1 MPKLI
6 VSFLCILLSLTCVN
20 SVQAEEH
27 KDIMQITREAG
38 YDVKDINKPKA
49 SIVIDNK
56 GHILW
61 EDNADLERDP
71 ASMSKMFTLYL
82 LFEDL
87 AKGKTS
93 LNTTVTATETDQA
106 ISKIYEISNNNIH
119 AGVAY
124 PIRELITMTAV
135 PSSNVATIMI
145 ANHLSQNNPDAFIKR
160 INETAKKLGMTKT
173 HFYNPSGAVA
183 SAFNGL
189 YSPKEYDNNATN
201 VTTARDLS
209 ILTYHFL
216 KKYPDILNY
225 TKYSEVKAMVG
236 TPYEET
242 FTTYNYSTPGAKF
255 GLEGVDGLKT
265 GSSPS
270 AAFNALV
277 TAKRQNTRLITVVLG
292 VGDWSDQDGEYYRHP
307 FVNALVEKGFKDA
320 KNISSK
326 TPVLKAVKP
335 KKEVTKTKNKSI
347 QEQPQTK
354 EQWWT
359 KTDQFIQSHFVSILI
374 VLGTIA
380 ILCLLAGIVL
390 LIKRSR

>member
-1 MPKLI
+1 
-6 VSFLCILLSLTCVN
+6 
-20 SVQAEEH
+20 
-27 KDIMQITREAG
+27 
-38 YDVKDINKPKA
+38 
-49 SIVIDNK
+49 
-56 GHILW
+56 
-61 EDNADLERDP
+61 
-71 ASMSKMFTLYL
+71 
-82 LFEDL
+82 
-87 AKGKTS
+87 
-93 LNTTVTATETDQA
+93 
-106 ISKIYEISNNNIH
+106 
-119 AGVAY
+119 
-124 PIRELITMTAV
+124 
-135 PSSNVATIMI
+135 
-145 ANHLSQNNPDAFIKR
+145 
-160 INETAKKLGMTKT
+160 
-173 HFYNPSGAVA
+173 
-183 SAFNGL
+183 
-189 YSPKEYDNNATN
+189 
-201 VTTARDLS
+201 
-209 ILTYHFL
+209 
-216 KKYPDILNY
+216 
-225 TKYSEVKAMVG
+225 MVG

-277 TAKRQNTRLITVVLG
+277 TAKRQNTRLITVILG

-335 KKEVTKTKNKSI
+335 KKEVTKTKTKSI